1 MKIILA
7 SGSPRRKEL
16 LKLVVDEFDINVSGV
31 DETLQEGLTPE
42 EQAARLAYIKAKDVF
57 DKTSGDRIVIGSDT
71 MVFKDNK
78 LYGKP
83 KDRND
88 AFNMIRELTSGT
100 RMHEVITGLC
110 VLVSKDG
117 EFKEYRTYD
126 KAKIYFKEISDEEI
140 NKWLDTGNAMDKA
153 GSYGVNTE
161 FGIHVE
167 KIDGNY
173 TTVIG
178 FPIHKLYDIIKP
190 YINK

>member
-16 LKLVVDEFDINVSGV
+16 LKLVVDDFEIMVSGV
-31 DETLQEGLTPE
+31 DETLEEGLTPE

-57 DKTSGDRIVIGSDT
+57 DKTDEDRIVIGSDT

-83 KDRND
+83 KDRSD
-88 AFNMIRELTSGT
+88 AFNMIKELTSGT
-100 RMHEVITGLC
+100 RTHEVITGLC

-117 EFKEYRTYD
+117 EVKEYRTYD
-126 KAKIYFKEISDEEI
+126 KAKIFFKEMSDDEI
-140 NKWLDTGNAMDKA
+140 NKWLDTGNGMDKA

-161 FGIHVE
+161 FGVHVE
-167 KIDGNY
+167 KIEQ
-173 TTVIG
+173 VL
-178 FPIHKLYDIIKP
+178 KQL
-190 YINK
+190 

>member
-16 LKLVVDEFDINVSGV
+16 LKLVVDDFEIMVSGV
-31 DETLQEGLTPE
+31 DETIEDGLTPE
-42 EQAARLAYIKAKDVF
+42 EQAARLAYIKAKDIF
-57 DKTSGDRIVIGSDT
+57 DKTDGDRIVIGSDT

-78 LYGKP
+78 VYGKP
-83 KDRND
+83 KDRSD
-88 AFNMIRELTSGT
+88 AFNMIKELTSGT
-100 RMHEVITGLC
+100 RTHDVITGLC

-117 EFKEYRTYD
+117 EYKEYRTYD
-126 KAKIYFKEISDEEI
+126 KAKIFFKEILDDEI
-140 NKWLDTGNAMDKA
+140 NKWLDTGNGMDKA

-161 FGIHVE
+161 FGVHVE

-178 FPIHKLYDIIKP
+178 FPIHKLYDIIKE
-190 YINK
+190 YI

>member
-16 LKLVVDEFDINVSGV
+16 LKLVVDDFEIMVSGV
-31 DETLQEGLTPE
+31 DETLEEGLTPE
-42 EQAARLAYIKAKDVF
+42 EQAARLAYIKAKDIF
-57 DKTSGDRIVIGSDT
+57 DKTDGDRIVIGSDT

-88 AFNMIRELTSGT
+88 AFNMIKELTSGT
-100 RMHEVITGLC
+100 RTHEVITGLC
-110 VLVSKDG
+110 VLVSKDK
-117 EFKEYRTYD
+117 EYKEYRTYD
-126 KAKIYFKEISDEEI
+126 KAKIFFKEVSDDEI
-140 NKWLDTGNAMDKA
+140 NKWLDTGNGADKA

-161 FGIHVE
+161 FGVHVE

-178 FPIHKLYDIIKP
+178 FPIHKLYDIIKQ
-190 YINK
+190 YI

>member
-16 LKLVVDEFDINVSGV
+16 LKLVVDDFEIMVSGV
-31 DETLQEGLTPE
+31 DETLEEGLTPE

-57 DKTSGDRIVIGSDT
+57 DKTDEDRIVIGSDT

-83 KDRND
+83 KDRSD
-88 AFNMIRELTSGT
+88 AFNMIKELTSGT
-100 RMHEVITGLC
+100 RTHEVITGLC

-117 EFKEYRTYD
+117 EVKEYRTYD
-126 KAKIYFKEISDEEI
+126 KAKIFFKEMSDDEI
-140 NKWLDTGNAMDKA
+140 NKWLDTGNGMDKA

-161 FGIHVE
+161 FGVHVE

-178 FPIHKLYDIIKP
+178 FPIHKLYDILKE
-190 YINK
+190 YI

>member
-31 DETLQEGLTPE
+31 DETLEEGLTPE

-57 DKTSGDRIVIGSDT
+57 DKTSGDRIVIGADT

-83 KDRND
+83 KDRSD
-88 AFNMIRELTSGT
+88 AFNMIKKLTSGT

-110 VLVSKDG
+110 VLVEKDG
-117 EFKEYRTYD
+117 ELTEYKTYD
-126 KAKIYFKEISDEEI
+126 KAKIYLKEISDDEI
-140 NKWLDTGNAMDKA
+140 YRWIDTGNAMDKA

-161 FGIHVE
+161 FGVHVE

-178 FPIHKLYDIIKP
+178 FPIHKLYDIIKQ
-190 YINK
+190 YINE

>member
-16 LKLVVDEFDINVSGV
+16 MKLVVDDFEIMVSGV
-31 DETLQEGLTPE
+31 DETLEEGLTPE
-42 EQAARLAYIKAKDVF
+42 EQAARLAYIKAKDIF

-83 KDRND
+83 KDRNN
-88 AFNMIRELTSGT
+88 AFDMIRELTSGT

-110 VLVSKDG
+110 VLVNKDG
-117 EFKEYRTYD
+117 EYKEYRTYD
-126 KAKIYFKEISDEEI
+126 KAKIYFKEVSDEEI
-140 NKWLDTGNAMDKA
+140 NRWLDTGNAMDKA

-161 FGIHVE
+161 FGVHVE

-178 FPIHKLYDIIKP
+178 FPIHKLYDLIKE
-190 YINK
+190 YIYE